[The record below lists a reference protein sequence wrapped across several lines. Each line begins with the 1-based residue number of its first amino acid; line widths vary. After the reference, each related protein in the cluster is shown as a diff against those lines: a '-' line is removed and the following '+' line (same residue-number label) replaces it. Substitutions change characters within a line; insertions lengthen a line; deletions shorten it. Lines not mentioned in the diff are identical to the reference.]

1 MPLCRAGISSQSRW
15 ESSPTTRTGTVFPR
29 PSLVMNWGTHSSR
42 DGGQRPRTRA
52 SYSAHV
58 PSGEGSAP
66 AAGSARRW
74 PSGGQNTGQYVNAR
88 AKLVTASANV
98 LDRARSGCL
107 LPRLC
112 PPFARILA
120 VPPPRPARWLRFA
133 LPHPTRPTACRDPAG
148 ARLPA
153 RRTLRRSPGAITMR
167 NPDSAEDLPV
177 GLRVGAF
184 QAELQEDLDG
194 VKLRP

>member
-1 MPLCRAGISSQSRW
+1 MPLCRAGISSPSRW
-15 ESSPTTRTGTVFPR
+15 ESSPTARTGTVFPR

-120 VPPPRPARWLRFA
+120 VPLLVLHDGYALRY
-133 LPHPTRPTACRDPAG
+133 PTRLAPPLAAIPRALGFPPAEHY
-148 ARLPA
+148 AA
-153 RRTLRRSPGAITMR
+153 RRVRSPCEIQTQPKTCRLAC
-167 NPDSAEDLPV
+167 A
-177 GLRVGAF
+177 
-184 QAELQEDLDG
+184 
-194 VKLRP
+194 